1 VLFHLNTANNLEIY
15 EMDDFSKE
23 KLEEICDL
31 KQPILFDFDEEEI
44 MEKTNK
50 NFILNNYPA
59 FDVNIR
65 TSTSSNSTTINEKQD
80 ETYLPITL
88 QLANNLFTQDSSG
101 CYFTENNNTF
111 LQETGVYKNMQ
122 YNDKFLRPYMVSNC
136 YYDILFGSAN
146 STTPFRYELN
156 YRNYFLVTQGSVD
169 IKLTPPDSSKYLH
182 TCYDY
187 DNFEFYS
194 MINPW
199 NIQPKYSSD
208 FDKVKC
214 LDIHVDV
221 GKIVFIPAYWWHSI
235 KFSKNACVSSFKYRT
250 YMNNTAI
257 SNHIFMHFLQLQ
269 NVKRD
274 FVKKNI
280 ADHIV
285 SSDNVESHSTD
296 LEGHRQV
303 DTNTNSNIADQHNNN
318 KNKNKKK
325 IKINNLAFLD

>member
-31 KQPILFDFDEEEI
+31 KQPILFDFDQEEI

-50 NFILNNYPA
+50 NFIFNNYPA

-65 TSTSSNSTTINEKQD
+65 TSATINDKQD

-88 QLANNLFTQDSSG
+88 HIANKLFTQDSSG

-111 LQETGVYKNMQ
+111 LLETGVYKNMQ

-156 YRNYFLVTQGSVD
+156 YRNYFLVTQGSLD

-199 NIQPKYSSD
+199 NVQPRYSSD

-221 GKIVFIPAYWWHSI
+221 GKIVFIPAYWWYSI
-235 KFSKNACVSSFKYRT
+235 KFSKNASVSSFKYRT

-280 ADHIV
+280 ADHVV
-285 SSDNVESHSTD
+285 SDDIIETESETD
-296 LEGHRQV
+296 VTKKKENE
-303 DTNTNSNIADQHNNN
+303 D
-318 KNKNKKK
+318 NKNKKK
-325 IKINNLAFLD
+325 IKINSLTFPN